1 MSRGLHSDL
10 KTELATDHL
19 DQIYLIQLSIG
30 GSTFFRTTAYFDVVF
45 DSNTYSAS
53 GDVLQV
59 PSITETNT
67 LSTSQVNLV
76 LTGVDQSFISLFL
89 NNNHTHQPVTIFRAY
104 LDDSGALINNPYT
117 YFVGYI
123 SGYNINETTTS
134 SKLTI
139 NIANHWS
146 NFEMKKGRKTNDNSQ
161 QIFFKGDKFFE
172 FTTAVITD
180 LEWGKTT
187 DQQ

>member
-67 LSTSQVNLV
+67 LSTAQVDLV

-89 NNNHTHQPVTIFRAY
+89 NRLF
-104 LDDSGALINNPYT
+104 LLICFDKTLTGNDLFLLNLPFDIT
-117 YFVGYI
+117 
-123 SGYNINETTTS
+123 
-134 SKLTI
+134 KL
-139 NIANHWS
+139 S
-146 NFEMKKGRKTNDNSQ
+146 NLLSLF
-161 QIFFKGDKFFE
+161 
-172 FTTAVITD
+172 
-180 LEWGKTT
+180 L
-187 DQQ
+187 